1 VIEVRRLPAAG
12 YADAEEDSACA
23 EGRVC
28 VVDGDSLATTVGA
41 VLRSVEFR
49 LEPGREL
56 VRGRPL
62 RVASALYSG
71 RPSLELL
78 REDEG
83 RATFVVSKSRCAT
96 WARAAE
102 LDIGGVS

>member
-1 VIEVRRLPAAG
+1 MCI
-12 YADAEEDSACA
+12 
-23 EGRVC
+23 
-28 VVDGDSLATTVGA
+28 VDGVSLATTVGA
-41 VLRSVEFR
+41 VLRSVEF
-49 LEPGREL
+49 LLDVGREL

-62 RVASALYSG
+62 RVASVLCSG
-71 RPSLELL
+71 RPSLELR

-102 LDIGGVS
+102 LAVGGVS